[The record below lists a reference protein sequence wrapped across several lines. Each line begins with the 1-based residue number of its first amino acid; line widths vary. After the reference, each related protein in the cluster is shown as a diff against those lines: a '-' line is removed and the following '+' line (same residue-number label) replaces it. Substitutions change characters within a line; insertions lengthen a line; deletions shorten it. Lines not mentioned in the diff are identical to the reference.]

1 MRQVFGGLI
10 LGCGILIAGLSGL
23 CTLLV
28 AGTSL
33 FDPGTSGDLMTIV
46 PAMLMF
52 GGFPF
57 VCGLGLFFAGRSMLR
72 DRAREG
78 YVPPPAPPAGPL
90 DPATMAR
97 SNPGDEDRAQ

>member
-28 AGTSL
+28 AGSTV
-33 FDPGTSGDLMTIV
+33 FEPGSSGDVMTIL
-46 PAMLMF
+46 PAVLIF

-57 VCGLGLFFAGRSMLR
+57 VCGLGLFFAGRSLLR
-72 DRAREG
+72 DRAGAG
-78 YVPPPAPPAGPL
+78 YVPPSAPPAAPL
-90 DPATMAR
+90 DPATMAHPDPDR
-97 SNPGDEDRAQ
+97 EDKA

>member
-1 MRQVFGGLI
+1 MRQVFGGLF
-10 LGCGILIAGLSGL
+10 LGCGILVAGLSGI
-23 CTLLV
+23 CTVIV

-33 FDPGTSGDLMTIV
+33 VDPGSSGDVMTIL
-46 PAMLMF
+46 PAVLIF

-57 VCGLGLFFAGRSMLR
+57 ICGLGLFFAGRSLLR
-72 DRAREG
+72 DRAGAG

-97 SNPGDEDRAQ
+97 PNPDREDGVQ